1 MSILNFIGRNVK
13 NIFVGSHKCED
24 ITDKWIDNKDTHKNK
39 MTYPAPDVLP
49 YDPWFDKHINPLDLM
64 PIATDKPLED
74 KNTIHH
80 KMYEIATSKYNPF
93 SIGGSENIHDYDK
106 PEEEEPLD
114 LAPSEYEPS

>member
-1 MSILNFIGRNVK
+1 MNFFNFISRNIK
-13 NIFVGSHKCED
+13 NIFVGSHKGED
-24 ITDKWIDNKDTHKNK
+24 IDKEWIDSKDTHKNQ

-49 YDPWFDKHINPLDLM
+49 YDPWFDKYINPLDLM

>member
-1 MSILNFIGRNVK
+1 MSILDSLSRNIK
-13 NIFVGSHKCED
+13 NIFVGSHKGED
-24 ITDKWIDNKDTHKNK
+24 IDKEWIDSKDTHKNQ

-49 YDPWFDKHINPLDLM
+49 YDPWFDKYINPLDLM